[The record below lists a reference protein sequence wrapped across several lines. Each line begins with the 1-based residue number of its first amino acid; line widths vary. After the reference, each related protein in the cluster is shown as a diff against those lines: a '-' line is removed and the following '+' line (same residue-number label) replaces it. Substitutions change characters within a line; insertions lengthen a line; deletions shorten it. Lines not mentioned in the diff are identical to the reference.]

1 VTKNRGALAYF
12 FPGSTLALCV
22 LLLCDA
28 VNAQHHCSA
37 EVKLLVSPQQ
47 IQQALAT
54 FRVGKPSYGQ
64 IYLYDSENLDLLS
77 QGLILRLR
85 TGVKGDLTVKV
96 RSSEVENCRC
106 SVYRVKAG
114 KCEVDFVGSQVFTSY
129 SISEA
134 WKRAED
140 VDSGPQLHSVL
151 GTEQVQVLLASGIS
165 VDWRQITPRAKI
177 QATTWDAHP
186 DGPLKK
192 VTIELWEWPGGR
204 ILELSAKAKSQ
215 NGADAMKILRQMA
228 EGHALNVEKNQVTKT
243 AFVLR
248 NASL

>member
-1 VTKNRGALAYF
+1 M
-12 FPGSTLALCV
+12 
-22 LLLCDA
+22 
-28 VNAQHHCSA
+28 
-37 EVKLLVSPQQ
+37 
-47 IQQALAT
+47 
-54 FRVGKPSYGQ
+54 
-64 IYLYDSENLDLLS
+64 
-77 QGLILRLR
+77 
-85 TGVKGDLTVKV
+85 KV
-96 RSSEVENCRC
+96 RSSEVENCKC
-106 SVYRVKAG
+106 PVYRVKAG
-114 KCEVDFVGSQVFTSY
+114 KCEADFVGSQVFTSY

-140 VDSGPQLHSVL
+140 VDSGQQLHSVL